1 MWGVTL
7 QKPGPVLPCEVT
19 VRGGSPRPGSPPLVS
34 TLQPHLGHSSLCITS
49 ETSIFTPGPS
59 QHCLLLIKHQRWAS
73 YLPPRGCFPL
83 VLSVD
88 VSMCGLPGAAQL
100 VVTSC
105 LQRHYNQIPAQNH
118 ATSSLLQLKN
128 SFHFS
133 QFLLK
138 MNVFLCFSLFYC
150 NTCKHETKT

>member
-1 MWGVTL
+1 MGCNVAKAWSRVAKLCDGERWLTSA
-7 QKPGPVLPCEVT
+7 
-19 VRGGSPRPGSPPLVS
+19 RSPPLVS
-34 TLQPHLGHSSLCITS
+34 TLQPHLGHSSLGITS
-49 ETSIFTPGPS
+49 ETSIFSTGPS

-73 YLPPRGCFPL
+73 YLRPRGCFPC

-128 SFHFS
+128 IFRFS

-138 MNVFLCFSLFYC
+138 MNVFLTLLLQYMQ
-150 NTCKHETKT
+150 T